1 VRRAARSPAAA
12 WGLLAACLLPAALAL
27 PGCAKRVVPPVPQGE
42 DYLFA
47 AAAPGE
53 VSADEA
59 AALRAAWSEVI
70 AGDTPSAA
78 RRYEK
83 LLKRRPGLAAARTGL
98 AFARLRAGRLE
109 EASSGF
115 DAVLTDHPDE
125 LPALVGAVSVA
136 VRRGD
141 ADAALGFYRRA

>member
-1 VRRAARSPAAA
+1 MRRAARSPAAA
-12 WGLLAACLLPAALAL
+12 WGLLVACLLPAALGL

-70 AGDTPSAA
+70 AGDTGSAA
-78 RRYEK
+78 LRYEK
-83 LLKRRPGLAAARTGL
+83 LLKRRPGLAAAWNRPTGPAGKCRKRPSSL
-98 AFARLRAGRLE
+98 PSAGRSWRRRLR
-109 EASSGF
+109 
-115 DAVLTDHPDE
+115 
-125 LPALVGAVSVA
+125 
-136 VRRGD
+136 
-141 ADAALGFYRRA
+141 